1 MDATTLWET
10 FAEHAAI
17 IMSGGRAPARGS
29 GDGWF
34 AVVTGEDHPEL
45 NQCALT
51 SRATPADAEALVA
64 FLAAHDVPA
73 LVSVASSAGTDVTAP
88 LAAGGFARAPVVEP
102 LMWCPR
108 RPALATGDLRVALV
122 CSAAERE
129 RALAVITDA
138 HAMDAAIADRGLA
151 PLPDPDGRVMAFL
164 AYAGDEAVSVVWVT
178 PGPRIGVWEMMTPAR
193 HRRRGAARAALTCA
207 LHATWDTATEGAF
220 LLSTPAG
227 RPFYEAVGFT
237 AADDAV
243 SWTIGADDALLA
255 AIGQPPA

>member
-1 MDATTLWET
+1 MDAGVLWET

-17 IMSGGRAPARGS
+17 VMCGGRSPARGS

-51 SRATPADAEALVA
+51 SRATAADARALVS

-73 LVSVASSAGTDVTAP
+73 LVSVASGAGAAVTAP
-88 LAAGGFARAPVVEP
+88 LAAGGFERAPFVEP

-108 RPALATGDLRVALV
+108 RPPRATDGLRVEQV
-122 CSAAERE
+122 RSAAGRE
-129 RALAVITDA
+129 RALGIIADA
-138 HAMDAAIADRGLA
+138 HAMDAAMADRALA
-151 PLPDPDGRVMAFL
+151 PLPAPDGRITAWL
-164 AYAGDEAVSVVWVT
+164 AYAGEEAISVAWVT
-178 PGPRIGVWEMMTPAR
+178 PGPRIGVWEMMTLAG

-207 LHATWDTATEGAF
+207 LHATWAATTEGAF

-227 RPFYEAVGFT
+227 RPFYEAVGFR
-237 AADDAV
+237 AADDAI
-243 SWTIGADDALLA
+243 SWTLGADETLLA
-255 AIGQPPA
+255 AIGQPRA